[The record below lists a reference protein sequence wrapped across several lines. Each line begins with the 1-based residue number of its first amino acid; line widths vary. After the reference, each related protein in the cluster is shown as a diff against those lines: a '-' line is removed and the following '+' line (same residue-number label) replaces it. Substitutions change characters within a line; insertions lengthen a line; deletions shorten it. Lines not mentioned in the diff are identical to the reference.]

1 MTGEFDVAIVGGGS
15 AGAMLAGHAPLRDLR
30 SRVAAMLP
38 RVDLPDLILEVMAWH
53 PGVAQAFT
61 SVTSA
66 LTRLSDLH
74 ISIATL
80 LSAARRRENI
90 LRWRLLYVGPAG
102 APPKARDGARR
113 RGPPRLVYLLHGR
126 KRPPRARQPTCSS
139 SCHALRVYFHPPAVT
154 LFVSRFTLIQPYPL
168 QSDCLGRSSD
178 LPQPRPLLVPV
189 RRLSQALRALLSA
202 VVRSVDVPVNVLWSH
217 FDPATAV
224 YGSFPAAGDVVAGV
238 VVVGA
243 AVGLVALTVALD
255 DGSVTTGSVTAA
267 GDVVAGV
274 MVVGAAVGLVALT
287 IALDDGSVTTGSAT
301 GGDAFEVGAEFA
313 GPRLADTQSGPDASR
328 R

>member
-1 MTGEFDVAIVGGGS
+1 M
-15 AGAMLAGHAPLRDLR
+15 
-30 SRVAAMLP
+30 
-38 RVDLPDLILEVMAWH
+38 
-53 PGVAQAFT
+53 
-61 SVTSA
+61 
-66 LTRLSDLH
+66 
-74 ISIATL
+74 
-80 LSAARRRENI
+80 
-90 LRWRLLYVGPAG
+90 
-102 APPKARDGARR
+102 
-113 RGPPRLVYLLHGR
+113 
-126 KRPPRARQPTCSS
+126 RQLTCSS
-139 SCHALRVYFHPPAVT
+139 SCYTRVYFHPPAVT

-178 LPQPRPLLVPV
+178 LRQLRPLLVPAS
-189 RRLSQALRALLSA
+189 RLSQALRAFLLA

-243 AVGLVALTVALD
+243 AVGLVALT
-255 DGSVTTGSVTAA
+255 
-267 GDVVAGV
+267 
-274 MVVGAAVGLVALT
+274 

-301 GGDAFEVGAEFA
+301 GGDAFEVGAELA